1 MWYTM
6 YSPLKKPTK
15 SKLISFAVL
24 PSSSR
29 NPNNCY
35 DKKYDCSYLT
45 LTKYANCSISCQVN
59 QKFLFQ
65 ILLNPQDFIKN

>member
-1 MWYTM
+1 MIQLIYVV
-6 YSPLKKPTK
+6 YVLSIKKNTK

-45 LTKYANCSISCQVN
+45 LTKYANCSISC
-59 QKFLFQ
+59 
-65 ILLNPQDFIKN
+65 

>member
-1 MWYTM
+1 M

-45 LTKYANCSISCQVN
+45 LTKYANCSISCYVD

>member
-45 LTKYANCSISCQVN
+45 LTKYANCSISC
-59 QKFLFQ
+59 
-65 ILLNPQDFIKN
+65 